1 MEIDHKVQTITYGL
15 RLCEY
20 FYILQMVLRHCD
32 VGGVYHWYVEQCLEL
47 PSGHGTQR
55 FDYNMSFI
63 WQLSLSKTI
72 VDSLTLKIPGRILRF
87 SDNGSD
93 ENQNEAANLQPPPF
107 PPSLF
112 SWRGY
117 SNAFPTGQTGL
128 PKFYTNSLTIFLKE
142 SSL

>member
-1 MEIDHKVQTITYGL
+1 MEIDHKVQTINYGL

-20 FYILQMVLRHCD
+20 FFILQMVLRHCD

-72 VDSLTLKIPGRILRF
+72 VDSLTLMHFQPGKSDCPSFIQIPSQFSQKNLPFEGQVLKHCHLFCYTYRF
-87 SDNGSD
+87 
-93 ENQNEAANLQPPPF
+93 
-107 PPSLF
+107 
-112 SWRGY
+112 R
-117 SNAFPTGQTGL
+117 
-128 PKFYTNSLTIFLKE
+128 
-142 SSL
+142 

>member
-93 ENQNEAANLQPPPF
+93 EIVQIFTCKTRMKRQTCYLPPPT
-107 PPSLF
+107 LF
-112 SWRGY
+112 S
-117 SNAFPTGQTGL
+117 
-128 PKFYTNSLTIFLKE
+128 
-142 SSL
+142 